1 MTPST
6 PKGGNPAA
14 AAASATTLPA
24 ATPPRPAQSGPV
36 PPSAVPRTVVC
47 PICRTPF
54 HPRTTGGQ
62 CPVCFEQVVPRE
74 QVVRVIPV
82 VTPVRAYLAA
92 GGWRLVL
99 LVLLMVYQV
108 AMFIYLWHWLATQHL
123 L

>member
-1 MTPST
+1 
-6 PKGGNPAA
+6 
-14 AAASATTLPA
+14 
-24 ATPPRPAQSGPV
+24 
-36 PPSAVPRTVVC
+36 
-47 PICRTPF
+47 
-54 HPRTTGGQ
+54 
-62 CPVCFEQVVPRE
+62 VVPRE